1 MNGDRLIIMPERDL
15 HRGEQREL
23 RKREKGGLKPNY
35 VWIIESLWRGEL
47 QRFVDFFLF
56 PSFASKMWSEFQNV
70 RRSTRRALQHR
81 KSWAK
86 IVARELCLKSE
97 LNHDKSPLYLGLK
110 RGKGDFQS
118 SKEEKRTEE
127 EKQSCSGD
135 VFISYSQIY
144 GRCNTTQEIMSQR
157 SAQ

>member
-1 MNGDRLIIMPERDL
+1 MNFKTYGAER
-15 HRGEQREL
+15 
-23 RKREKGGLKPNY
+23 
-35 VWIIESLWRGEL
+35 ESLATPIERVG
-47 QRFVDFFLF
+47 
-56 PSFASKMWSEFQNV
+56 
-70 RRSTRRALQHR
+70 RRSEG
-81 KSWAK
+81 
-86 IVARELCLKSE
+86 ARELCLKSE

-110 RGKGDFQS
+110 RGKGDSLS